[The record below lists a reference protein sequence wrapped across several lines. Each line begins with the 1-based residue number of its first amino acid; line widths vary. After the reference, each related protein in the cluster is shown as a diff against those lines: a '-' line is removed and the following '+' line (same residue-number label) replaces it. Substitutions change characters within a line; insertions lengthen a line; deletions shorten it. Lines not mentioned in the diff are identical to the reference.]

1 MPSNFVTGKFLG
13 WVLLIAG
20 PVMVFLGYED
30 TFSFTGC
37 GPGAISCI
45 RVYSLD
51 LLIAILGLVAIAA
64 GIFMLTRSR
73 RQPL

>member
-1 MPSNFVTGKFLG
+1 
-13 WVLLIAG
+13 
-20 PVMVFLGYED
+20 MVFLGYED
-30 TFSFTGC
+30 TFGFTGC

-51 LLIAILGLVAIAA
+51 LLIAIVGLVAIAA

-73 RQPL
+73 RHPL